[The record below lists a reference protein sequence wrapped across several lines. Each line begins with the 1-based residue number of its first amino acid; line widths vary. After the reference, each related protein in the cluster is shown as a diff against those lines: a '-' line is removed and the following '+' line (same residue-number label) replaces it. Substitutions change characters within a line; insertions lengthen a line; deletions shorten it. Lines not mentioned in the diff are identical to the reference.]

1 MKVLKPVLTIALLLV
16 SFVCFVF
23 GWFIKLDLGDEWDGG
38 LGAVSDAIDEV
49 VSMTEELEYEIE
61 SYDEAEPDD
70 ELEAYTV
77 AAAKLKEPAKKMSS
91 FIQSIESGRVSL
103 WDMHRVTFGM
113 NKIISW
119 YGDAFDYNDDEDF
132 QLVKLIFT
140 IVMIVFI
147 VIPAFGALELII
159 SLIRIF
165 KNKEKAANNFRR
177 HAIVMFIL
185 AALLSYLPLISED
198 FRDSD
203 MSMSIGIPYVIML
216 VTAVAAAVFWN
227 SVTKKE
233 KKSGTAELKGE

>member
-16 SFVCFVF
+16 SFICFAF

-61 SYDEAEPDD
+61 SFEEADGDE

-77 AAAKLKEPAKKMSS
+77 AASKLKEPVKKMSS
-91 FIQSIESGRVSL
+91 FIQSMESGRVSL
-103 WDMHRVTFGM
+103 WDMHRVTYGM
-113 NKIISW
+113 NRIISW

-132 QLVKLIFT
+132 QAVKLIFT
-140 IVMIVFI
+140 IVMVVFI
-147 VIPAFGALELII
+147 VIPLFGAFELIL
-159 SLIRIF
+159 SLIRII

-177 HAIVMFIL
+177 HAIVMFVL
-185 AALLSYLPLISED
+185 AALLSYLPYISEE

-203 MSMSIGIPYVIML
+203 MRTNIGIPYVIML
-216 VTAVAAAVFWN
+216 ITAFAAAIFWN

-233 KKSGTAELKGE
+233 KNGEISG